1 MRGDFLNKSS
11 GKFGDLS
18 GSILTDYRKEVLRQT
33 VFTTAKTLTTDESG
47 AIILMDKNEATT
59 ITLPEIGANDI
70 GVHYCVIQTVVSDL
84 LRKIVTAYDNDYY
97 VGGVTNL
104 YDAAGDTDVQVQFVS
119 AGATDTIIT
128 LGDNNLANAGGGL
141 GAMVKL
147 TAVLEGNSES
157 GGGAKLVWAVT
168 GNKVAQAITD
178 TGAAFFS

>member
-1 MRGDFLNKSS
+1 MRSDFLNQNSNKY
-11 GKFGDLS
+11 GDLS
-18 GSILTDYRKEVLRQT
+18 GSALSDYRKEVLRQT

-47 AIILMDKNEATT
+47 AVILMDKNEATT
-59 ITLPEIGANDI
+59 ITLPEIGENDI
-70 GVHYCVIQTVVSDL
+70 GVHYCFIQTVVSDL

-104 YDAAGDTDVQVQFVS
+104 FDAAGDTDVAVQFVS

-147 TAVLEGNSES
+147 TAILEGNTES

-168 GNKVAQAITD
+168 GNKVAQATTD